1 MSSSLEVTPSLTEPE
16 PLLWSVYMLV
26 NDRGNTYV
34 GIARDVARRIR
45 QHNGEI
51 VGGARATK
59 GRGPWRLLHEE
70 PGYAGRSAAQSREY
84 YLKKDRSLR
93 RRLAKAAA

>member
-1 MSSSLEVTPSLTEPE
+1 MSSSPDVIFSSIEPE
-16 PLLWSVYMLV
+16 PVLWSVYMLV

-34 GIARDVARRIR
+34 GIARDVTRRIR

-70 PGYAGRSAAQSREY
+70 PGFNGRAAAQSREY
-84 YLKKDRSLR
+84 YLKKDRAFR